1 MDNDK
6 KKIVIADD
14 NIDVRDIV
22 RSALEN
28 IGYKVG
34 EAKDGFALIAYLKE
48 HQDIDVVIL
57 DLMMPARDG
66 ISIFETIRSVS
77 PASKIII
84 HTAFPNY
91 RDTVFGKE
99 ADGFVDKMEGVEKII
114 EVLEELCR

>member
-84 HTAFPNY
+84 HTAYPNY

-99 ADGFVDKMEGVEKII
+99 ADGFVDKMEGIEKII
-114 EVLEELCR
+114 EVLEELCS